1 MKENSQI
8 EKLSPVSKKDTNES
22 KKNDPE
28 KTHDLSEELEKELKI
43 KHSEVLELQKKLE
56 YANERIHDV
65 VNEKI
70 IIEKRL
76 NELEFKDISL
86 QFGKFEELKK
96 EHNQLVHRLHVTKN
110 QLDNAR
116 KQIKSQ
122 NQFVEDSKDQIEFME
137 LVIHDLENRG
147 LTDFILNKFPESFNK
162 YKKN

>member
-8 EKLSPVSKKDTNES
+8 EKLSPVSKKDINES
-22 KKNDPE
+22 KKNDPD
-28 KTHDLSEELEKELKI
+28 KTQDLSEELEKKLKI
-43 KHSEVLELQKKLE
+43 EHNEVLKLQKRLE

-116 KQIKSQ
+116 EQIKSQ
-122 NQFVEDSKDQIEFME
+122 NQFVEDSKDQIKFME

-147 LTDFILNKFPESFNK
+147 LTDFILNRFPESFNE